1 MSPGQPKKFEDEE
14 VKALLDQDSSQEE
27 LAELLNVDRS
37 TIFKRLKI
45 ILE

>member
-37 TIFKRLKI
+37 TIFRRLKV

>member
-1 MSPGQPKKFEDEE
+1 MSPGQLKKFEDEE
-14 VKALLDQDSSQEE
+14 VKALFDQDSSQEE

-37 TIFKRLKI
+37 TIFKRLKV